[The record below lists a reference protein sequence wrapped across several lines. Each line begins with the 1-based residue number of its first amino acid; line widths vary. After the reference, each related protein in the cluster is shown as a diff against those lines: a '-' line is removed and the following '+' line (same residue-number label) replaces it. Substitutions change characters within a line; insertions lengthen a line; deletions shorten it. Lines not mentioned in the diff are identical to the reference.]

1 MSEESISVKFV
12 RKIIEIEQLPFE
24 LLLNKNLIE
33 AENRIGYD
41 WAWYIILQK
50 FEDTQEEQEIL
61 QNLMVEIIQKIIKV
75 ADIRIVGTTLYKE
88 RFEIIFY
95 GAENDTAKIGG
106 EISEL
111 PNILEDRKDRFIEF
125 FSKKDENW
133 DRVYVYYENCFELE

>member
-50 FEDTQEEQEIL
+50 FEDTQEEQEFCKIL
-61 QNLMVEIIQKIIKV
+61 WLK
-75 ADIRIVGTTLYKE
+75 
-88 RFEIIFY
+88 
-95 GAENDTAKIGG
+95 
-106 EISEL
+106 
-111 PNILEDRKDRFIEF
+111 
-125 FSKKDENW
+125 
-133 DRVYVYYENCFELE
+133 